1 MTVMIA
7 ALPFMAALL
16 YGLGY
21 VMIERVV
28 GININAT
35 SFLIVSTVAQ
45 AFVILGLFIWKN
57 EDIDLSGLMPNWQVL
72 LIVIIAGLAPCIG
85 WAITIYSIKH
95 ISALY
100 TALAETS
107 YPLFTLA
114 FGFLLFGI
122 RQFNMT
128 TFLGG
133 ALILAGAA
141 IMIYGQSSEQQN
153 E

>member
-7 ALPFMAALL
+7 ALPFIAALL

-28 GININAT
+28 GVNINAT

-45 AFVILGLFIWKN
+45 AIVILGLLLWKN
-57 EDIDLSGLMPNWQVL
+57 EAIDFSGTIPNWQVFL
-72 LIVIIAGLAPCIG
+72 FVIVAGLAPCIG
-85 WAITIYSIKH
+85 WAVTIYSIKH

-114 FGFLLFGI
+114 FGFIFFGI
-122 RQFNMT
+122 RQFNIT

-133 ALILAGAA
+133 AMILAGAA
-141 IMIYGQSSEQQN
+141 IMIYGQSSEPTN